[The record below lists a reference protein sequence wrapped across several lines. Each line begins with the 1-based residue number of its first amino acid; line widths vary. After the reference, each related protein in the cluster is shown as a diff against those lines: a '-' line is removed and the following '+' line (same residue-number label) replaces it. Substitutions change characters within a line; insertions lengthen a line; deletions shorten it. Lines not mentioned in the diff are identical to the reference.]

1 MRLIVRIATA
11 AALTVALC
19 LNTTVGDAQAGDSG
33 RRNYASDRGDMVDDF
48 QERREAEQKEFDL
61 LLDLYAQELW
71 EGYELEKSD
80 FHALYEAHD
89 IMHFLLGEAK
99 RAMLQKMED
108 DYDPNSEM
116 SFNEY
121 RALESEAFDAS
132 IQDLIDAEEENEHA
146 GRIWRQKLSRAIGRD
161 NTDGAVDAINGL
173 YICLEAHIFDFD
185 HAKLIAIYDY
195 LGWDHPVHPV
205 D

>member
-1 MRLIVRIATA
+1 MKLIVRIATA
-11 AALTVALC
+11 AVFTVALC

-33 RRNYASDRGDMVDDF
+33 RRDYASDRGDMVDDF
-48 QERREAEQKEFDL
+48 QERREAEQNEFDL

-80 FHALYEAHD
+80 FHVLYEAHD

-121 RALESEAFDAS
+121 RALESEAFGTS
-132 IQDLIDAEEENEHA
+132 IQDLIEAEEENEHA
-146 GRIWRQKLSRAIGRD
+146 GRVWRQKLSRALGRD
-161 NTDGAVDAINGL
+161 NTDGVVDAINGL
-173 YICLEAHIFDFD
+173 CICLDAHIFDFD

-195 LGWDHPVHPV
+195 LGWDYPVHPV